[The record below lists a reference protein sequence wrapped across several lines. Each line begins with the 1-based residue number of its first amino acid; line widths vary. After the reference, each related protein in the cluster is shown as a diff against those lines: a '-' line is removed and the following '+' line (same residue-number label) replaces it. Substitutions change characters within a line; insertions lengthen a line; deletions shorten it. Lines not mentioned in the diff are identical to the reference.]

1 MGTRSIAGLFLS
13 LLCLSA
19 NAATLTAV
27 NRGYYSD
34 GSFLAPGSGN
44 YLVGDFYFANS
55 DEVRNFFV
63 YNLASVTDAVT
74 AATLHLYNPSAL
86 DPRPLTGDGY
96 RSPDPSETYTV
107 FDVTTPVGELTGG
120 TGSPASTFADLGSGT
135 VLGSVIATAASN
147 GTFIDIALN
156 SSGLAYLNA
165 HLGSLVAFGG
175 ALTTLGAIGPP
186 HQEPPL
192 EILFGRNRA
201 GVMSDTQLLTAVP
214 IPPAVWLF
222 GSALG
227 LIGVMRRKLS
237 S

>member
-1 MGTRSIAGLFLS
+1 MGARSIAGLILS
-13 LLCLSA
+13 LVCLSA
-19 NAATLTAV
+19 NAATLNAV
-27 NRGYYSD
+27 NRGWYCCGD
-34 GSFLAPGSGN
+34 FFGLPNGN
-44 YLVGDFYFANS
+44 YAVGDFDYVNN
-55 DEVRNFFV
+55 EVRNFLV
-63 YNLASVTDAVT
+63 YDLASVTGPVT
-74 AATLHLYNPSAL
+74 EATLHLYSQS
-86 DPRPLTGDGY
+86 DGY
-96 RSPDPSETYTV
+96 VSPDPSETYTV
-107 FDVTTPVGELTGG
+107 FDVTTPIGDLTGG